1 MLHDEETHLL
11 IPPELRATRAGW
23 GIAEGFGDAEDT
35 APLGDALRP
44 LRPPSGRHA
53 AREEPVPPGGFAAC
67 PTPQVPGEPAGQP
80 SAFCEVPQV
89 PRVPLA
95 PHGTP
100 LPRPGHRKSRQRH
113 FTAGPSLRVR
123 WLRWASL
130 LCSAVASVLVAML
143 SVLGGLISYEPL
155 RAAAAGGAP
164 ASLTA
169 WWPLLI
175 YGPWLVA
182 SMSILRAALHQK
194 RATHSWAVV
203 VFFSGLAVAL
213 CVAQAP
219 ATVTDLS
226 VAGLPPI
233 SALVAFHQIVRQ
245 ITLISPPRHAFPRQR
260 PGAGRG

>member
-23 GIAEGFGDAEDT
+23 GIAGGFGDAEDT
-35 APLGDALRP
+35 APLADTLRP
-44 LRPPSGRHA
+44 VTPPSGRHTA
-53 AREEPVPPGGFAAC
+53 HAGPVPPGGYAAYA
-67 PTPQVPGEPAGQP
+67 TLGAEQELAGQDLSP
-80 SAFCEVPQV
+80 H
-89 PRVPLA
+89 VPLA
-95 PHGTP
+95 PHGAP
-100 LPRPGHRKSRQRH
+100 APHPGHRRARPRQSA
-113 FTAGPSLRVR
+113 AGPSLRVR

-130 LCSAVASVLVAML
+130 LLSAVASALVAML

-155 RAAAAGGAP
+155 RAAAATGAP
-164 ASLTA
+164 PSLTA

-194 RATHSWAVV
+194 RVTHSWAVV
-203 VFFSGLAVAL
+203 IFFSGLAVAL

-219 ATVTDLS
+219 ATVTDIA
-226 VAGLPPI
+226 VAGLPPV

-260 PGAGRG
+260 PVTGRG